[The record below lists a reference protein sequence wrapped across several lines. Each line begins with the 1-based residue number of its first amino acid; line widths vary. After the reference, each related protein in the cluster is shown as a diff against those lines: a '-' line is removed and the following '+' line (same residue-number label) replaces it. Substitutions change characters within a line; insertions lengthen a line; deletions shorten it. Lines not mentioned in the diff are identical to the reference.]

1 MNKADGAGKAIVRR
15 QAPIALL
22 RIGLL
27 AVFGLASGIAGVLFG
42 LAIFGT
48 PSPPSV
54 PAEETGTIAFVMGK
68 FIRHAEPRPLPDLAF
83 SDAGGKVHHLSEW
96 RGKAVLM
103 NLWAT
108 WCAPCKVEM
117 ASLDRLQAKAGSE
130 HFTVLALS
138 TDRGG
143 LKEPSAFFAKERI
156 THLALYNDNSSETTT
171 RLKASG
177 LPLTV
182 LVDEQGRE
190 VARVLGPRDW
200 DSAESLAR
208 IEELIGAPA
217 KSG

>member
-1 MNKADGAGKAIVRR
+1 
-15 QAPIALL
+15 
-22 RIGLL
+22 
-27 AVFGLASGIAGVLFG
+27 
-42 LAIFGT
+42 
-48 PSPPSV
+48 
-54 PAEETGTIAFVMGK
+54 
-68 FIRHAEPRPLPDLAF
+68 
-83 SDAGGKVHHLSEW
+83 
-96 RGKAVLM
+96 
-103 NLWAT
+103 
-108 WCAPCKVEM
+108 M